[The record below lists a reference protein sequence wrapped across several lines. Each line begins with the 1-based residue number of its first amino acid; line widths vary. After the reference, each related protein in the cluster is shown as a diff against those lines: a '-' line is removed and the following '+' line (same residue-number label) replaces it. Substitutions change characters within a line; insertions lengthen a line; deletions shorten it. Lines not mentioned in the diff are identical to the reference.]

1 MEKEKQSVFTEN
13 ELFKP
18 SGWAA
23 SATVLIACCFGV
35 DYALVTA
42 FAIIVVS
49 LWCKWNYNKGKYD
62 QVVDEHERDGYPEFG
77 LERMQKSLYVLM
89 GIASL
94 VLVALSIVKLF
105 N

>member
-1 MEKEKQSVFTEN
+1 MEKEEKSVFTEN
-13 ELFKP
+13 DLFRP

-35 DYALVTA
+35 EYALVTA
-42 FAIIVVS
+42 FAIIVVA

-77 LERMQKSLYVLM
+77 LEWMQKSLYVLL

-94 VLVALSIVKLF
+94 AVVVISIVKLF